1 MPSSSQDRPSRWCH
15 GRAASFYTELEHP
28 ADLFLEI
35 KGRDPAELLE
45 HALFA
50 LFDQIVD
57 LRTVR
62 LVRRRTF
69 SVREADLTL
78 ALRHTL
84 TEALALFNL
93 EGFLA
98 AAAGVRWEGGEGTVG
113 VVVTLWGENVD
124 RSRHELQTEIKAVTY
139 HRLLTEQTEPGA
151 WRATILFDV

>member
-1 MPSSSQDRPSRWCH
+1 M
-15 GRAASFYTELEHP
+15 
-28 ADLFLEI
+28 
-35 KGRDPAELLE
+35 
-45 HALFA
+45 
-50 LFDQIVD
+50 
-57 LRTVR
+57 
-62 LVRRRTF
+62 
-69 SVREADLTL
+69 READLTL

-139 HRLLTEQTEPGA
+139 HQAEVVRTPKG
-151 WRATILFDV
+151 WKGRVIFDV